1 MPLSAASRDIEI
13 DGANRKWISTDG
25 GGVFLLSEEG
35 TQTIYS
41 FSKNNSPLYSDVINS
56 LAINDNTGEVYM
68 GSTDGIIGFKSTAT
82 SSNIQFKTLEVFPNP
97 VRPEYQGNIAI
108 RGMMNNSEVKIVNAS
123 GFPVK
128 TVFSNGGQAI
138 WDGLDNNNQQVG
150 SGVYYF
156 LVTSEDGYSKAKSKV
171 LIIR

>member
-1 MPLSAASRDIEI
+1 MAKLGGDPNSATSQFFVSLGDNS
-13 DGANRKWISTDG
+13 ANLDNQNG
-25 GGVFLLSEEG
+25 GFTVF
-35 TQTIYS
+35 
-41 FSKNNSPLYSDVINS
+41 
-56 LAINDNTGEVYM
+56 GEVT
-68 GSTDGIIGFKSTAT
+68 GDGMQVVDA
-82 SSNIQFKTLEVFPNP
+82 
-97 VRPEYQGNIAI
+97 IAALP
-108 RGMMNNSEVKIVNAS
+108 IVNAS

-156 LVTSEDGYSKAKSKV
+156 LATSEDGYSKAKSKV